1 MPDERF
7 KVIDIGHSNFRLD
20 TAIALL
26 ETTVSQY
33 AYEGRIRGIK
43 IITGHGSGKLRYAV
57 EEWCLEQEGRFRAVI
72 PGEDYDMFNQK
83 AIDMRRDCDHPHDL
97 DYGRKNQAV
106 IYLWLR

>member
-1 MPDERF
+1 MPDECF

-26 ETTVSQY
+26 ETTVSQC
-33 AYEGRIRGIK
+33 AYEGGIRGIK

-72 PGEDYDMFNQK
+72 HGEDYDMFNQK

-106 IYLWLR
+106 IYIWLR

>member
-1 MPDERF
+1 MPKELF

-26 ETTVSQY
+26 ETTVSQS
-33 AYEGRIRGIK
+33 AYEGKIRGIK
-43 IITGHGSGKLRYAV
+43 IITGHGSGKLRLAV
-57 EEWCLEQEGRFRAVI
+57 EKWCLEQVGRFRAVI
-72 PGEDYDMFNQK
+72 HGEDYDMFNQK

-106 IYLWLR
+106 IYIWLR